1 MSVKFVEHDKN
12 IIVFVGGD
20 KRILRRSKNNGG
32 MVKDTAISITSALNR
47 MLKWV
52 ELNSDMVEDGH
63 TDSEYLDT
71 KIMLWTAALDEYTI
85 KRNVHT
91 RMHFEKMPDGS
102 AVDVYTATRD
112 YFNKVM
118 DDFLRDD
125 RVISIIDRYTKANSV
140 DNIEDNSH
148 QDARLASYDIYILS
162 ILFTITRFYYIGYLT
177 VMHVGEYLSVISKS
191 LLGEGSSNENEEE
204 RVGLADIISAYVIRK
219 HYPQYLGAGEI
230 KFVDRF
236 IYKYIPPYVDKK
248 SKTDSVILEKFAI
261 AGVNKYSV
269 YHKLMIEMMS
279 GLHRIVASPEDRN
292 ADSNKDNFD
301 FDMEDPSSRK
311 FYFKKTTKYLSE
323 SLNRIL
329 NNVICNF
336 KPTYSMKTES
346 SDMSAEKDAF
356 DAHVNENKENAHYVS
371 SIKDDIVRDA
381 IAGIDT
387 TSLVIGK
394 TVNISRHQL
403 GKFIISIY
411 LNYRYGIAEPVNY
424 LTIREYRA
432 LILLVYSKINADYPE
447 LSKALLGKIFTGV
460 NNISVDLSDFDKLG
474 GIPAFIMPNVQKS
487 LNILS
492 SLVKSRYLT
501 EFTYGNRI
509 SSVTSEVKDDLLKFL
524 CNVDNIFGD
533 YREV

>member
-1 MSVKFVEHDKN
+1 MGVKFVEHDKS
-12 IIVFVGGD
+12 IIVFAGSH
-20 KRILRRSKNNGG
+20 KYILRRSKNNGG

-52 ELNSDMVEDGH
+52 ELNSSKVEDAH
-63 TDSEYLDT
+63 NDYEYLCT
-71 KIMLWTAALDEYTI
+71 KIMMWASSLDEYAI
-85 KRNVHT
+85 KKNVHE
-91 RMHFEKMPDGS
+91 RMQFGKMPDGS

-112 YFNKVM
+112 YFTSVM
-118 DDFLRDD
+118 DRFLKNPRI
-125 RVISIIDRYTKANSV
+125 ISIIDRYTKANSV
-140 DNIEDNSH
+140 DNIENNSH

-177 VMHVGEYLSVISKS
+177 VMHAGEYLSVISKS
-191 LLGEGSSNENEEE
+191 LLGEGSESEDDI
-204 RVGLADIISAYVIRK
+204 GLADIISTYVIRT

-269 YHKLMIEMMS
+269 YHKLMIEMIS
-279 GLHRIVASPEDRN
+279 GLHRIVASPEDKN
-292 ADSNKDNFD
+292 SDSNKDNFD
-301 FDMEDPSSRK
+301 PDIEDPSSRK

-387 TSLVIGK
+387 SSLVIGK

-424 LTIREYRA
+424 FTIKEYRA
-432 LILLVYSKINADYPE
+432 LILLIYSKINVDYPE

-460 NNISVDLSDFDKLG
+460 NNVSVEISDFDKLG
-474 GIPAFIMPNVQKS
+474 GMPAFIMPNVQKS

-501 EFTYGNRI
+501 EFTYGNRV

-524 CNVDNIFGD
+524 CNVDKIFGV
-533 YREV
+533 YKGV